1 MQGTGDGI
9 PVRDKR
15 GTGQGPPAPG
25 PTAGAPEMPA
35 AEVEAPVPAQPD
47 EEMQEGGAPQ
57 EQPAQVSYLDDLR
70 RVQAEFANYRKR
82 VMRDQAA
89 AASRASARL
98 IEGLLPVLDNFE
110 RALAHGEGEGDAGI
124 ELVHKQFKEVL
135 GDEGLEEIPAHDV
148 AFDPTVHEAVEA
160 KESADVEEPTSV
172 SVYRKG
178 YRLKGQVVRPA
189 MVVVARPIEPSQTD
203 GAEPIV
209 AQDDSDSAEGQG

>member
-15 GTGQGPPAPG
+15 GTGQGRPAPG
-25 PTAGAPEMPA
+25 PTAGAPEVPVAEAPA
-35 AEVEAPVPAQPD
+35 PAQTEVEV
-47 EEMQEGGAPQ
+47 QEDGPPQ
-57 EQPAQVSYLDDLR
+57 EQPLEVSYLDDLR

-98 IEGLLPVLDNFE
+98 IERLLPVLDNFE

-124 ELVHKQFKEVL
+124 ELVHRQFKEVL
-135 GDEGLEEIPAHDV
+135 GDEGLEEIPAHGV

-160 KESADVEEPTSV
+160 KESGDVDEPTSV

-189 MVVVARPIEPSQTD
+189 MVVVARPVEQTQAA
-203 GAEPIV
+203 GAEPV
-209 AQDDSDSAEGQG
+209 ALRDDADSTEGQG

>member
-1 MQGTGDGI
+1 MQETGEGI

-15 GTGQGPPAPG
+15 GTGQGPAAPG
-25 PTAGAPEMPA
+25 STAGRPA
-35 AEVEAPVPAQPD
+35 GSAAEAPVPIQPD
-47 EEMQEGGAPQ
+47 VELQEGGAPQ
-57 EQPAQVSYLDDLR
+57 EQPAEISYLDDLR

-98 IEGLLPVLDNFE
+98 IERLLPVLDNFE
-110 RALAHGEGEGDAGI
+110 LALAHGEGTEGDAGI
-124 ELVHKQFKEVL
+124 GLVYRQFREAL
-135 GDEGLEEIPAHDV
+135 GDEGLEEIPAHGV

-160 KESADVEEPTSV
+160 KESADVDEPTSV

-189 MVVVARPIEPSQTD
+189 MVVVARPVELSQSATVET
-203 GAEPIV
+203 AEK
-209 AQDDSDSAEGQG
+209 QDDPDSAEGQG